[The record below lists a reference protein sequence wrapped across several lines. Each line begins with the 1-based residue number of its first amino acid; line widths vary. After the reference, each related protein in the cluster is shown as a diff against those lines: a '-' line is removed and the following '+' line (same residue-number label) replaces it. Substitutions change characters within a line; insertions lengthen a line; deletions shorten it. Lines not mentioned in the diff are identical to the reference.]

1 MQTPDKPRVGTGT
14 VQTVHVWRIQTDLPE
29 ATIAALSE
37 LLGEEE
43 SRRADATANPAD
55 RRRYTVAHAALRLIL
70 ARYLGARPADLAW
83 RAGPHGKPEL
93 AAPWT
98 GRTHFSLSG
107 SGDLALLA
115 VSARRRVGVDLQML
129 PPAVAAIRIAQR
141 FFPPAEAEYV
151 AAGGRSLAAHRFTM
165 LWARKEACIKV
176 YGARLVDGMKLPVRQ
191 ASRFTLDG
199 RDGALPGVLQVTDLR
214 CPTGY
219 RAALALEGDRVY
231 RVLRHRWPDRS
242 LDDPTLTDRLITA
255 PLAADASPSDP
266 PIPAPPFPDPP
277 HAPPPSAPPS
287 TVPPSTAPPQQTP
300 IQTGDRHWPSGRARS
315 LLPSTA
321 RAPVSPS

>member
-1 MQTPDKPRVGTGT
+1 MQTPDKPRVGT
-14 VQTVHVWRIQTDLPE
+14 VHVWRIRTDLPE
-29 ATIAALSE
+29 ATIAVLSD

-43 SRRADATANPAD
+43 SRRAEATAHPAD

-70 ARYLGARPADLAW
+70 ARHLGARPGDLAW

-115 VSARRRVGVDLQML
+115 VSQRRRVGVDLQIL

-151 AAGGRSLAAHRFTM
+151 VAGGRSLAAHRFTL

-176 YGARLVDGMKLPVRQ
+176 YGGRLADGMKLPVRQ

-214 CPTGY
+214 CPTGF

-231 RVLRHRWPDRS
+231 RVVRHRWPDRS
-242 LDDPTLTDRLITA
+242 FDDPTFSD
-255 PLAADASPSDP
+255 AAFIDP
-266 PIPAPPFPDPP
+266 AVIEAPPTG
-277 HAPPPSAPPS
+277 APITDSPCTDSPCTDS
-287 TVPPSTAPPQQTP
+287 PQQAPTT
-300 IQTGDRHWPSGRARS
+300 QTGERHWPSGRARS